1 MLKRKPE
8 TLALS
13 VALIGTLTVLLGFL
27 GDLAF
32 SRARD
37 LENGEHRLQHFS
49 IMMAEHTARAFEALD
64 VLLREVAADL
74 SANRRDWE
82 QWDATRGWEYVAQRH
97 SRAMPQLRDLIV
109 FDRQGRQRFISTIYP
124 APEINVGDRPY
135 FLSLA
140 GGEETATYGPYVGR
154 NSGRYTY
161 AIAHRI
167 NDRNGG
173 FAGAAFVAIEPAY
186 LQDFCWSNRLSDNF
200 ETVLINTVGQ
210 IVASCRPTDISHQS
224 AVIGKRAE
232 DVLFDGRL
240 RDQIPERGFA
250 HRHDLLIAVTPV
262 SAFPDLRIL
271 SVIPESTVLENWR
284 SRLIELATLGGA
296 VILVLLVGA
305 LLVRRQVRD
314 MATITAELAASHD
327 LLEQRVGDAT
337 RELAGQKDDAERA
350 NRAKSRFLA
359 AASHDL
365 RQPLHAMSLFAA
377 DLQRQIR
384 AGNISEAPRL
394 AGQLSASITQLSE
407 MLDALLDVSRLDV
420 SGVQAEIRP
429 CALQPIFQRLQASS
443 RRAAADRRVTLR
455 FRPTDCWV
463 RSDPLMLSRI
473 IGNLVANA
481 IRYTPPDG
489 RILVAARRRGD
500 QVLIEVR
507 DNGIGIAPQHQ
518 KVIFTEFYQV
528 GNSAREPG
536 KGLGLGLS
544 IVDRL
549 ARALGVPVE
558 LRSQLGAGSVFAVRV
573 PHCRPDSEAE
583 QLAELHAGRLHGI
596 GTSEDLDECLRLGES
611 WGYAVSRDGGEG
623 RLNPPPD
630 GALIIA
636 DGELAARISS
646 ELKPGGPWIVLPDGA
661 EAPLP
666 AGAQALNRPLRPA
679 RLRALI
685 GQLQKTLP
693 RSMP

>member
-13 VALIGTLTVLLGFL
+13 VALIGTLTVLLGFF

-37 LENGEHRLQHFS
+37 LESGEHRLQHFS

-284 SRLIELATLGGA
+284 SRLIELATLGSA

-314 MATITAELAASHD
+314 MAT
-327 LLEQRVGDAT
+327 
-337 RELAGQKDDAERA
+337 
-350 NRAKSRFLA
+350 
-359 AASHDL
+359 
-365 RQPLHAMSLFAA
+365 P
-377 DLQRQIR
+377 
-384 AGNISEAPRL
+384 
-394 AGQLSASITQLSE
+394 
-407 MLDALLDVSRLDV
+407 
-420 SGVQAEIRP
+420 
-429 CALQPIFQRLQASS
+429 
-443 RRAAADRRVTLR
+443 
-455 FRPTDCWV
+455 
-463 RSDPLMLSRI
+463 
-473 IGNLVANA
+473 
-481 IRYTPPDG
+481 
-489 RILVAARRRGD
+489 
-500 QVLIEVR
+500 
-507 DNGIGIAPQHQ
+507 
-518 KVIFTEFYQV
+518 
-528 GNSAREPG
+528 
-536 KGLGLGLS
+536 
-544 IVDRL
+544 
-549 ARALGVPVE
+549 
-558 LRSQLGAGSVFAVRV
+558 
-573 PHCRPDSEAE
+573 
-583 QLAELHAGRLHGI
+583 
-596 GTSEDLDECLRLGES
+596 
-611 WGYAVSRDGGEG
+611 
-623 RLNPPPD
+623 
-630 GALIIA
+630 
-636 DGELAARISS
+636 
-646 ELKPGGPWIVLPDGA
+646 
-661 EAPLP
+661 
-666 AGAQALNRPLRPA
+666 
-679 RLRALI
+679 
-685 GQLQKTLP
+685 
-693 RSMP
+693 